1 MIYGVKLSADSDYAA
16 AYNAVDTYEAYGLAL
31 AYDNF
36 SISAPEPRTEYKTI
50 RGMDG
55 ALDVSEAPQGYP
67 VFENRTVRFR
77 LFKAVRPFM
86 RWDIDALQA
95 LRTTFLARWQ
105 GQRVRIIF
113 PDDEEHYWL
122 GRLTVGDLDLDD
134 DYGFFDCTAIVYPY
148 KLKTATTEVEITDLT
163 TSWKQYEL
171 TNERRFV
178 VPTITVLQAT
188 DIQILAGVAAIPP
201 VVSLTVPSGEI
212 SASYKKPDTLLV
224 SGTVPFR
231 ARLTSATASPSLV
244 IDYREGTL

>member
-1 MIYGVKLSADSDYAA
+1 MIHGVKLSADNDYAA

-31 AYDNF
+31 AFDNF
-36 SISAPEPRTEYKTI
+36 SLSAPQVRTEYKNI

-67 VFENRTVRFR
+67 VFENRTARFR

-86 RWDIDALQA
+86 RLDIDALQT
-95 LRTTFLARWQ
+95 LRTEFLARWQ
-105 GQRVRIIF
+105 GQRVRITF
-113 PDDEEHYWL
+113 PDDETHYWL
-122 GRLTVGDLDLDD
+122 GRLTVGDLDLGD

-148 KLKTATTEVEITDLT
+148 KLKNETTTVEITDLT
-163 TSWKQYEL
+163 TSWKQYTL

-178 VPTITVLQAT
+178 VPTITVMQDT
-188 DIQILAGVAAIPP
+188 EIQILAGVAAIPP

-224 SGTVPFR
+224 SGSVPFQ
-231 ARLTSATASPSLV
+231 ARLTSAAASPYME
-244 IDYREGTL
+244 IAYREGTL